1 MKIYGET
8 KLTVVGKAE
17 PTHSTDGKNTYYRV
31 AVMQRGQATNL
42 SVSEDIYNEIP
53 DGLVDA
59 VFSTVYDDTYKSFK
73 ADRLLQ
79 IVSVNGRPYDSKTAS
94 APAPDKAAK

>member
-1 MKIYGET
+1 MRIYNET
-8 KLTVVGKAE
+8 KITVVGKAE
-17 PTHSTDGKNTYYRV
+17 PTHSQDGKNTYYRV
-31 AVMQRGQATNL
+31 AAMQNGQATNL

-53 DGLVDA
+53 DGGLVE
-59 VFSTVYDDTYKSFK
+59 VNLSTVYDDTYKSFR

-79 IVSVNGRPYDSKTAS
+79 ILAVNGRPYDGKT